1 MSELLKHA
9 KSELRA
15 AGLFDADADYD
26 GAIATSVV
34 ALMETFC
41 AYGHSGGSAE
51 LTVAVFNRLVNCKP
65 LTPLTGEDD
74 EWNDISNNAGAGPG
88 PMWQSRR
95 CASVFKDNKTAW
107 DIDKPGHRT
116 PITFPY
122 KVD

>member
-51 LTVAVFNRLVNCKP
+51 QTIAVFTRLVNCKP
-65 LTPLTGEDD
+65 LTPLTGDD
-74 EWNDISNNAGAGPG
+74 SEWNEVGADVES
-88 PMWQSRR
+88 MWQNKR
-95 CASVFKDNKTAW
+95 CASVFKDRKTAW
-107 DIDKPGHRT
+107 DIDKPGHRV

>member
-41 AYGHSGGSAE
+41 AYGHSGGSAGQ
-51 LTVAVFNRLVNCKP
+51 TIDVFTRLVNAKP
-65 LTPLTGEDD
+65 LTPLTGDD
-74 EWNDISNNAGAGPG
+74 SEWNEVGSDMES
-88 PMWQSRR
+88 MWQNKR
-95 CASVFKDNKTAW
+95 CASVFKDRKTAW
-107 DIDKPGHRT
+107 DIDKPGHRV
-116 PITFPY
+116 PIIFPY

>member
-9 KSELRA
+9 KFELRT

-41 AYGHSGGSAE
+41 AYGHSGESAE
-51 LTVAVFNRLVNCKP
+51 QTIDVFTRLVNGKP
-65 LTPLTGEDD
+65 LTALTGEDD
-74 EWNDISNNAGAGPG
+74 EWTDVSEANGS
-88 PMWQSRR
+88 PMWQNRR
-95 CASVFKDNKTAW
+95 CGSVFKDNKAAW
-107 DIDKPGHRT
+107 DIDKPGHRV

-122 KVD
+122 KVA

>member
-41 AYGHSGGSAE
+41 AYGHSGGSAD
-51 LTVAVFNRLVNCKP
+51 LTVAAFTRLVNCKP
-65 LTPLTGEDD
+65 LTPLTGEDS
-74 EWNDISNNAGAGPG
+74 EWNEVGAEVGVSI
-88 PMWQSRR
+88 WQNKR
-95 CASVFKDNKTAW
+95 CASVFKDSKTAW
-107 DIDKPGHRT
+107 DIDKPGRRV

-122 KVD
+122 TVA

>member
-1 MSELLKHA
+1 MSELLQFT

-26 GAIATSVV
+26 GAVATSVV

-41 AYGHSGGSAE
+41 AYGHSGDSAA
-51 LTVAVFNRLVNCKP
+51 LTIEVFTKLAKCKP
-65 LTPLTGEDD
+65 IMPLTGDD
-74 EWNDISNNAGAGPG
+74 SEWNDVSNGAGAGEG
-88 PMWQSRR
+88 QLWQNRR
-95 CASVFKDNKTAW
+95 CASVFKNKRTAW
-107 DIDKPGHRT
+107 DIDKPGHRV